1 MNVLTKD
8 GTVAI
13 LAQNLIRV
21 TARFFSGVLHPHLLG
36 VCCPNLFCSRG
47 DSEVDARR
55 SNSFGVV
62 PFRQAV
68 PDLQCFDRAGVG
80 HSWSGLLVDRW
91 EGRLKFDVSYD
102 LDWFENTIDG
112 DRCVHYF
119 AAPFGAG
126 A

>member
-8 GTVAI
+8 WTVAI

-36 VCCPNLFCSRG
+36 VCCPNLFFF
-47 DSEVDARR
+47 AA
-55 SNSFGVV
+55 NS
-62 PFRQAV
+62 
-68 PDLQCFDRAGVG
+68 
-80 HSWSGLLVDRW
+80 
-91 EGRLKFDVSYD
+91 
-102 LDWFENTIDG
+102 ENTVDG
-112 DRCVHYF
+112 DMRVHYF